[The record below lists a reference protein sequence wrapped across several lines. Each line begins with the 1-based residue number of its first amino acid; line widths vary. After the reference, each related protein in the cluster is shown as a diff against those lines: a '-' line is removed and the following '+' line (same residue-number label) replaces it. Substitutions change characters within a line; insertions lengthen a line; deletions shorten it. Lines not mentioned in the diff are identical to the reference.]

1 MRLLYGAQARK
12 MYMADRFVTG
22 WIIVIGLAEAVHLA
36 AAFLNRSFSDAVLL
50 FEIGMAV
57 LTLASA
63 VFGIRR
69 SGERKK
75 SDFHSTSLLAGLFLV
90 FILLVVWQ
98 IATVMSTGNVYRE
111 GDMTAE
117 TVESF
122 LTTEGIYK
130 VNPLTGQAYES
141 GIPLRIR
148 ILCLPTLYGILCR
161 IFGMGTTEVVW
172 KYVPLVVLCLS
183 YSAFWILARVL
194 FSEEKEREKRL
205 LFMVCVAAIFCAGDY
220 MYGMD
225 GFGLLHC
232 GFQGVTIRN
241 TVLLPYVV
249 GQALRRRWKAAVL
262 CILAEACM
270 VWTLY
275 GMGAC
280 VLTALGMAAARVWR
294 RSRIKGFPNV
304 GEEA

>member
-1 MRLLYGAQARK
+1 
-12 MYMADRFVTG
+12 MYMADRLITG

-36 AAFLNRSFSDAVLL
+36 AAFLNRSFSDAVLW
-50 FEIGMAV
+50 FEIGVTV
-57 LTLASA
+57 LTLAST
-63 VFGIRR
+63 VFGIRHS
-69 SGERKK
+69 SGRKK
-75 SDFHSTSLLAGLFLV
+75 SDFHSTSLLAGLFLAFV
-90 FILLVVWQ
+90 LLVVWQ
-98 IATVMSTGNVYRE
+98 LVTVMSTGNVYRE

-122 LTTEGIYK
+122 LATDGIYK

-161 IFGMGTTEVVW
+161 IFGMGATEVVW

-183 YSAFWILARVL
+183 YSAFWILAKIL
-194 FSEEKEREKRL
+194 FGGEKERDKRL
-205 LFMVCVAAIFCAGDY
+205 LFMVCVAAIFCVGDY

-275 GMGAC
+275 GVGAC
-280 VLTALGMAAARVWR
+280 VLTALGMASVRVWR
-294 RSRIKGFPNV
+294 KRRIKGFPNV